1 MRRCRHLLSYLVTLS
16 SVAVLL
22 ADNVP
27 LLAQSR
33 ADEIARRQQAR
44 AETATPDVPSRV
56 EGFFEQAEQ
65 GKWFVG
71 VPRGWYPAFGSI
83 YPGGGFTG
91 GVGYRQYIGYDSYV
105 DASALYSIHNY
116 KQVKLVAS
124 TPNHAGERLDLS
136 ASIAWADAT
145 QVPFY
150 GLGVDSSQD
159 NRTSFRVNRTQV
171 AGVATL
177 HLVDWLQL
185 ALNGG
190 IDDYTQKE
198 GQGAFP
204 SIETVFSPETAP
216 LLGQDLT
223 YLRGEVSAAA
233 LWLESPSYSR
243 RGGLARLA
251 YEEFNPLQ
259 GEGDTFGIASLEVV
273 QHIPV
278 MRETWVLSLR
288 GRSESVV
295 RPSDVVP
302 FFLMPYLGSG
312 STLRG
317 FSTARFRDR
326 HALLTSAEFRWIV
339 NRLALDMAVFYDAGK
354 VASRRKD
361 LDFENLN
368 TDWGIGARFH
378 GPTTTPLRIEMA
390 RGPEGWRLVFS
401 SNAAF

>member
-1 MRRCRHLLSYLVTLS
+1 MRHGRHLLSHLLTLS
-16 SVAVLL
+16 AVAVLL

-33 ADEIARRQQAR
+33 ADEIARQQQAR

-56 EGFFEQAEQ
+56 ERFFEQSEQ

-91 GVGYRQYIGYDSYV
+91 GVGYRHYIGYDSYV
-105 DASALYSIHNY
+105 DASALYSVANY
-116 KQVKLVAS
+116 KQVKLAAS
-124 TPNHAGERLDLS
+124 TPNHLGDRLDLS
-136 ASIAWADAT
+136 GSIAWADAT

-150 GLGVDSSQD
+150 GLGIGSSQD

-171 AGVATL
+171 AGIATL

-190 IDDYTQKE
+190 IDDYTQLE
-198 GQGAFP
+198 GQGSFP

-233 LWLESPSYSR
+233 LWLASPSYSR

-259 GEGDTFGIASLEVV
+259 GGGDTFGIASLEVV

-278 MRETWVLSLR
+278 LRETWVLSLR
-288 GRSESVV
+288 GRSESAV

-302 FFLMPYLGSG
+302 YFLMPYLGSG

-317 FSTARFRDR
+317 YTTGRFRDR
-326 HALLTSAEFRWIV
+326 HSLLLTSEMRWFP
-339 NRLALDMAVFYDAGK
+339 NRLGFDMALFFDAGK
-354 VASRRKD
+354 VAPEFAGLTLKD
-361 LDFENLN
+361 MK
-368 TDWGIGARFH
+368 TDVGIGARFH
-378 GPTTTPLRIEMA
+378 TPASTVLRIELA
-390 RGPEGWRLVFS
+390 HGLEGTRVVF
-401 SNAAF
+401 AAAAPF